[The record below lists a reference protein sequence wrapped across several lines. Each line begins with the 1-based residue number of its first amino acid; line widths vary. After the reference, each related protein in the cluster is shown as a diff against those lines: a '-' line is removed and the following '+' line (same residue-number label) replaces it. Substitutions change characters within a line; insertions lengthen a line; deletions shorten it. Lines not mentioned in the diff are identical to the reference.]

1 MFTSSL
7 CSEVFGFQPQFLPF
21 LEQDAL
27 LTYFKCKRWLN
38 FGILQS
44 PEHSCMSCV
53 MTIVFAVIIHCVLSK
68 MPKIVLYASSLLSS
82 FEIDTFLYF

>member
-1 MFTSSL
+1 MA
-7 CSEVFGFQPQFLPF
+7 QFWDPSVS
-21 LEQDAL
+21 
-27 LTYFKCKRWLN
+27 R
-38 FGILQS
+38 
-44 PEHSCMSCV
+44 HSCMSCV